1 MRRLPRFLVEMIE
14 NRLLAAATVKIVAIR
29 VGVDAWNL
37 LLILKSC
44 LTLDGDDALSSFD
57 CDDLNLTLIKK
68 SVHII
73 FLFVQAKYLR
83 WVNFALAEI
92 SSGNFSVENI
102 YMISSPAMTLIC
114 DFPFFETQSATIQ
127 CMSILAKMCGIF

>member
-14 NRLLAAATVKIVAIR
+14 NRLLAAAAVKIVVAIR

-44 LTLDGDDALSSFD
+44 LTLDGDDALTSFD

-68 SVHII
+68 RVHII
-73 FLFVQAKYLR
+73 IFCSGEI
-83 WVNFALAEI
+83 FAMGELCI
-92 SSGNFSVENI
+92 GWNI
-102 YMISSPAMTLIC
+102 
-114 DFPFFETQSATIQ
+114 
-127 CMSILAKMCGIF
+127 KW